1 MVLEYNDRFCRRNYH
16 ISCAPRSQVAA
27 TAYAASVFV
36 LLRCLLAAPVAH
48 CCSALF
54 VALSAD
60 NDAAADVV
68 TGLRKMT
75 LMTMTIIPTAA
86 AGVLR
91 LPPPTT
97 TIDAATGA
105 DGLCREANIVQQT
118 TSAPVQ

>member
-1 MVLEYNDRFCRRNYH
+1 MVLEYDDRFCRRNYH

-36 LLRCLLAAPVAH
+36 LLRCLLAAPVAN
-48 CCSALF
+48 CCSALV
-54 VALSAD
+54 VALSAN

-91 LPPPTT
+91 PPPTT

-105 DGLCREANIVQQT
+105 DGLCREANIAQQT